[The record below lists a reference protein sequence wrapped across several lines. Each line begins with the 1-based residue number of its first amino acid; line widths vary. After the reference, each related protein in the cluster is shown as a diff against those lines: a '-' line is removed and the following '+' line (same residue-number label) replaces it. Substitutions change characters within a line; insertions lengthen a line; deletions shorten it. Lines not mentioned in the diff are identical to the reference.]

1 MEGSSSYRKKVT
13 GMQRENEF
21 IGRRGKDLVLR
32 SAVVIIKAVVQ
43 TLAPDVHFQEHN

>member
-1 MEGSSSYRKKVT
+1 MTEME
-13 GMQRENEF
+13 RENEF
-21 IGRRGKDLVLR
+21 IGRRDKHLVLG